1 MPANRATAPRLRV
14 LLADDHALVREG
26 VRHVLESARGIDVVG
41 EAEDGTS
48 AVALALSLRPD
59 VIVLDLS
66 MPGLTGL
73 DVLARLREQAPE
85 VRVLILSIH
94 EDEEY
99 VLQSV
104 RAGALGYMRKDSS
117 PAELRDA
124 VRVVGEGGSYFS
136 ALVARTL
143 SDALRQ
149 ERTVEDR
156 GARLGRLTAR
166 ERDVLV
172 EIAGGATNK
181 EIAGR
186 LGISVRTVESHRE
199 AVMRKLE
206 LRGVAS
212 LTRFSLDAG
221 LLRISTEK

>member
-1 MPANRATAPRLRV
+1 MAAKRKAPALRV

-26 VRHVLESARGIDVVG
+26 VRHVLESARGIEVVG
-41 EAEDGTS
+41 EAVEG
-48 AVALALSLRPD
+48 AQALAMAASLTPD
-59 VIVLDLS
+59 VVVLDLS
-66 MPGLTGL
+66 MPGLSGL
-73 DVLARLREQAPE
+73 DVLSRLHSLAPAA
-85 VRVLILSIH
+85 RVLVLSIH

-104 RAGALGYMRKDSS
+104 RAGALGYLRKDST

-124 VRVVGEGGSYFS
+124 VRTLGEGGSYFS
-136 ALVARTL
+136 APVARTL

-149 ERTVEDR
+149 EQAVTERD
-156 GARLGRLTAR
+156 GRLATLTAR
-166 ERDVLV
+166 ERDVFIA
-172 EIAGGATNK
+172 IAGGATNK
-181 EIAGR
+181 QMAQR

-212 LTRFSLDAG
+212 LTRLAMDAG
-221 LLRISTEK
+221 LIRITTEK

>member
-1 MPANRATAPRLRV
+1 MAAKRNTPALRV
-14 LLADDHALVREG
+14 VLADDHALVREG
-26 VRHVLESARGIDVVG
+26 VRHVLESARDVEVVG
-41 EAEDGTS
+41 EAEDG
-48 AVALALSLRPD
+48 AKALALAVSLSPD
-59 VIVLDLS
+59 VVVLDLS

-73 DVLARLREQAPE
+73 EVLSKLRVLAPTA
-85 VRVLILSIH
+85 RVLVLSIH

-104 RAGALGYMRKDSS
+104 RAGALGYLRKDST

-124 VRVVGEGGSYFS
+124 VRTLGEGGSYFS
-136 ALVARTL
+136 APVAKTL

-149 ERTVEDR
+149 EQAVTQRDDR
-156 GARLGRLTAR
+156 IARLTAR

-181 EIAGR
+181 QIGAR

-212 LTRFSLDAG
+212 LTRFALDAG
-221 LLRISTEK
+221 LLRITTEK

>member
-1 MPANRATAPRLRV
+1 MPTRRKTPPLRV
-14 LLADDHALVREG
+14 ILADDHALVREG
-26 VRHVLESARGIDVVG
+26 VRHVLESSPGIEVVG
-41 EAEDGTS
+41 EADDG
-48 AVALALSLRPD
+48 VKALALAASLTPD
-59 VIVLDLS
+59 VVVLDLS

-73 DVLARLREQAPE
+73 EVLARLRVE
-85 VRVLILSIH
+85 VPTVRTLVLSIH

-104 RAGALGYMRKDSS
+104 RAGALGYLRKDST
-117 PAELRDA
+117 PAELREA
-124 VRVVGEGGSYFS
+124 VRALGDGGSYFS
-136 ALVARTL
+136 APVAKTL

-149 ERTVEDR
+149 EHAATERDDR
-156 GARLGRLTAR
+156 LAKLTAR

-181 EIAGR
+181 QLAAR

-199 AVMRKLE
+199 AVMRKLG

-212 LTRFSLDAG
+212 LTRFALDAG

>member
-1 MPANRATAPRLRV
+1 MPASARPAPLRV

-26 VRHVLESARGIDVVG
+26 VRHVLESARGIQVVG
-41 EAEDGTS
+41 EAEDGLG
-48 AVALALSLRPD
+48 AVSLAESLRPD
-59 VIVLDLS
+59 VVVLDLS
-66 MPGLTGL
+66 MPGLSGL
-73 DVLARLREQAPE
+73 EVLARLRQQAPFA
-85 VRVLILSIH
+85 RVLVLSIH

-104 RAGALGYMRKDSS
+104 RAGALGYLRKDSS

-124 VRVVGEGGSYFS
+124 VRTLGDGGSYFS
-136 ALVARTL
+136 APVARTL

-149 ERTVEDR
+149 ERAVEDR
-156 GARLGRLTAR
+156 EARIARLTAR

-181 EIAGR
+181 QIAGR

-199 AVMRKLE
+199 SVMKKLE

-212 LTRFSLDAG
+212 LTRFALASG
-221 LLRISTEK
+221 LIRTSTET